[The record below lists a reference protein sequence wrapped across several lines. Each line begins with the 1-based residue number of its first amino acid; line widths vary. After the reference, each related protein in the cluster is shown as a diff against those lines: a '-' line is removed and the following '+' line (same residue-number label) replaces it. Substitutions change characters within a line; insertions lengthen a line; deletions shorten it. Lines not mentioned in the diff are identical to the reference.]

1 MASKSPDKPKAP
13 LFLSPRGEAAKAWR
27 LPILLRGRR
36 RLRLW
41 LLFVIGLVQSLLAVV
56 VALSVKHAFD
66 QLMGQGQDASGGAI
80 TASIALGALAIGA
93 ILRWREFLVAER
105 LAQSYV
111 HAVRVAVFRHA
122 IRLGEAGLAQTSRS
136 AVLLRFTGD
145 LSALRLWISR
155 GLARGLVAMTS
166 IAITLTALLVVD
178 PFIGLAVAASV
189 ALTGLSALALGPSL
203 DKATRRVR
211 SRRTR
216 MLKHAQERLNRI
228 HVIETLGDA
237 GRERRLLAKKSDDLA
252 GASVDRASVIG
263 VLRAV
268 GEAGAAVS
276 SLGAFLVGAVLAGFS
291 LVTPGAVVAAML
303 LAGLLGPRLHDATR
317 AFEYWTS
324 AKVSIEKQQTFLALR
339 PVGRRRGSSANSKRL
354 PQADGRLQL
363 RKVGYRDRVQGVNL
377 ALAPGDRQWLRG
389 GVHGE
394 VLTLLR
400 LAAGVLQPTEGRV
413 TLDEVNLRDLHRRDT
428 RRHVALVSGDLAL
441 FEGPLRDGLTYGIGA
456 TRAASLEAF
465 IDGNALTSLFADLP
479 NGLDHIVHD
488 SDRRITAAR
497 CLVFGLLRAR
507 LAGARV
513 ILIDQADVAL
523 GDLETDGIE
532 RLLRGFD
539 GAVLWSSQSKVAP
552 SGFHQVAMG
561 QMPSPASGSVLT
573 SLLNR
578 RKHSGA
584 A

>member
-1 MASKSPDKPKAP
+1 MVAKNQTKSKAP

-27 LPILLRGRR
+27 LPILLLGRR
-36 RLRLW
+36 KRRLW
-41 LLFVIGLVQSLLAVV
+41 LLFVIGLVQALLAVV

-66 QLMGQGQDASGGAI
+66 KLMGQGQNAADGAV

-93 ILRWREFLVAER
+93 VLRWREFLVAER

-111 HAVRVAVFRHA
+111 HAVRVTVFRHA

-166 IAITLTALLVVD
+166 IAITLIALLVVD

-189 ALTGLSALALGPSL
+189 ALTGISALALGPSL

-228 HVIETLGDA
+228 HVVETLGDA
-237 GRERRLLAKKSDDLA
+237 GRERRLLAKKSDALA
-252 GASVDRASVIG
+252 AASIDRASVIG
-263 VLRAV
+263 ILRSV

-317 AFEYWTS
+317 AFEYWTG

-339 PVGRRRGSSANSKRL
+339 PIGRRRGSSASSKRL

-363 RKVGYRDRVQGVNL
+363 RKVSYRDRIQGVNL
-377 ALAPGDRQWLRG
+377 AIEPGDRHWLPG
-389 GVHGE
+389 GAHGE
-394 VLTLLR
+394 AFTLLQ
-400 LAAGVLQPTEGRV
+400 LAAGVLQPTKGRV
-413 TLDEVNLRDLHRRDT
+413 TLDEINLRDLHRRDT
-428 RRHVALVSGDLAL
+428 RRHVALVSGDFPL
-441 FEGPLRDGLTYGIGA
+441 FEGPLRDALTYGIDA
-456 TRAASLEAF
+456 TRAASLETF
-465 IDGNALTSLFADLP
+465 IDGHAIASLFADLP
-479 NGLDHIVHD
+479 KGLDHIVLD
-488 SDRRITAAR
+488 GDRRITVAR
-497 CLVFGLLRAR
+497 CLVFGFLRAR

-513 ILIDQADVAL
+513 ILIDQADIAL
-523 GDLETDGIE
+523 GDVETAAIE
-532 RLLRGFD
+532 QLLRGFD
-539 GAVLWSSQSKVAP
+539 GAVLWSSQSKVSP
-552 SGFHQVAMG
+552 SGFSQVAMG
-561 QMPSPASGSVLT
+561 QQPSPSSGGVLT

-578 RKHSGA
+578 RKQSGA

>member
-1 MASKSPDKPKAP
+1 MAANDQAKPKAP
-13 LFLSPRGEAAKAWR
+13 LFLSPRGEAAKTWR
-27 LPILLRGRR
+27 LPILVRGRR
-36 RLRLW
+36 KLRLW

-66 QLMGQGQDASGGAI
+66 QLMGQGQNASEGAI
-80 TASIALGALAIGA
+80 TASVALGALAVGA

-111 HAVRVAVFRHA
+111 HAVRVVVFRHA

-155 GLARGLVAMTS
+155 GLARGLVAMAS

-203 DKATRRVR
+203 DRATRRVR
-211 SRRTR
+211 ARRTH
-216 MLKHAQERLNRI
+216 MLKHAQERLSRI
-228 HVIETLGDA
+228 NVVDTLGDA
-237 GRERRLLAKKSDDLA
+237 GRERRLLAKKSNALA
-252 GASVDRASVIG
+252 AASIDRASVIG
-263 VLRAV
+263 ILRSV

-317 AFEYWTS
+317 AFEYWTG
-324 AKVSIEKQQTFLALR
+324 AKVSIEKQQKFLALR
-339 PVGRRRGSSANSKRL
+339 PIGRRRGSSGSSKRL
-354 PQADGRLQL
+354 PQADGRLHL
-363 RKVGYRDRVQGVNL
+363 RKVSYRGLIRGVNL
-377 ALAPGDRQWLRG
+377 AIGPGDRHWLPSG
-389 GVHGE
+389 SNGE
-394 VLTLLR
+394 AITLLQ

-428 RRHVALVSGDLAL
+428 RRHVALVSGDFPL
-441 FEGPLRDGLTYGIGA
+441 FEGPLRDALTYGIEA
-456 TRAASLEAF
+456 TRAASLETF
-465 IDGNALTSLFADLP
+465 VDGNAVEGLFADLP
-479 NGLDHIVHD
+479 NGLDHVVLD
-488 SDRRITAAR
+488 GDRRITVAR
-497 CLVFGLLRAR
+497 CLVVGLLRAR

-513 ILIDQADVAL
+513 ILIDQADTAL
-523 GDLETDGIE
+523 GDVEMAAIE

-539 GAVLWSSQSKVAP
+539 GAVLWCSQGKTAP
-552 SGFHQVAMG
+552 LGFDRVEMG
-561 QMPSPASGSVLT
+561 QHPSPARGGVLT

-578 RKHSGA
+578 RKQSGVA
-584 A
+584 

>member
-1 MASKSPDKPKAP
+1 MAGTVKAP

-36 RLRLW
+36 KLRLW
-41 LLFVIGLVQSLLAVV
+41 LLFAIGLLQSLLAVV

-93 ILRWREFLVAER
+93 VLRWREFLVAER

-155 GLARGLVAMTS
+155 GLARGMVAMTS
-166 IAITLTALLVVD
+166 IAITLAALLVVD
-178 PFIGLAVAASV
+178 PFIGLAVGASV
-189 ALTGLSALALGPSL
+189 ALTALSAFALGPSI

-216 MLKHAQERLNRI
+216 MLKHTQERLSRI
-228 HVIETLGDA
+228 NVVETIGDA
-237 GRERRLLAKKSDDLA
+237 GRERRMLAKKSDDLA
-252 GASVDRASVIG
+252 RASVAHANVIG

-268 GEAGAAVS
+268 GETGASVS

-303 LAGLLGPRLHDATR
+303 LAGLLGPRLQDATR

-324 AKVSIEKQQTFLALR
+324 ARVSIEKQQTFLALR
-339 PVGRRRGSSANSKRL
+339 PLGRRRGTSAHSKRL
-354 PQADGRLQL
+354 PQAAGRLRL
-363 RKVGYRDRVQGVNL
+363 RNVGYRDQIRDVSL
-377 ALAPGDRQWLRG
+377 ALAPGDRRWLSGRS
-389 GVHGE
+389 HGE
-394 VLTLLR
+394 ALALLR
-400 LAAGVLQPTEGRV
+400 LAAGVLQPTKGRV
-413 TLDEVNLRDLHRRDT
+413 TLDEVNLRDLHRSDT
-428 RRHVALVSGDLAL
+428 RRHVALVSGDLTM
-441 FEGPLRDGLTYGIGA
+441 FDGPLRDGLTYGIGE

-465 IDGNALTSLFADLP
+465 IDGNSLTGLFADLP
-479 NGLDHIVHD
+479 NGLEHRVQDG
-488 SDRRITAAR
+488 DRRITAAR
-497 CLVFGLLRAR
+497 SLVFGLIRAR
-507 LAGARV
+507 LGGARI
-513 ILIDQADVAL
+513 ILVDQADLAL
-523 GDLETDGIE
+523 GDIE
-532 RLLRGFD
+532 AEAVDRLLRDFD

-552 SGFHQVAMG
+552 TGFHEVG
-561 QMPSPASGSVLT
+561 VGKSPAQTSGGVLF

-578 RKHSGA
+578 RDGRGA

>member
-1 MASKSPDKPKAP
+1 MMAGKQKLP
-13 LFLSPRGEAAKAWR
+13 LFLSPRGVAAKTWR
-27 LPILLRGRR
+27 LPVLLRGRR

-41 LLFVIGLVQSLLAVV
+41 LLLAIGLVQSLLAVV

-66 QLMGQGQDASGGAI
+66 QLMGQGHDEVGGAI
-80 TASIALGALAIGA
+80 TASVALGALAVGA

-111 HAVRVAVFRHA
+111 HAVRVVVFRHA
-122 IRLGEAGLAQTSRS
+122 LRLGEAGLAQTSRS

-166 IAITLTALLVVD
+166 IVITLSALLVVD
-178 PFIGLAVAASV
+178 TFIGLAVAASV

-216 MLKHAQERLNRI
+216 MLKHTQERLNRI
-228 HVIETLGDA
+228 HVVETLGDA
-237 GRERRLLAKKSDDLA
+237 RRERRLLARKSGNLA
-252 GASVDRASVIG
+252 SASVDRASVIG
-263 VLRAV
+263 ILRSI

-276 SLGAFLVGAVLAGFS
+276 SLGAFLVGALLAGFS

-317 AFEYWTS
+317 AFEYWTG

-339 PVGRRRGSSANSKRL
+339 PVGRRRGSSANSQRL
-354 PQADGRLQL
+354 PKADGRLQL
-363 RKVGYRDRVQGVNL
+363 RKVGYRDRIQDVTLSLV
-377 ALAPGDRQWLRG
+377 PGDRHWLPSG
-389 GVHGE
+389 AHGDA
-394 VLTLLR
+394 LTLFR
-400 LAAGVLQPTEGRV
+400 LAAGVLQPTKGRV
-413 TLDEVNLRDLHRRDT
+413 TLDELNLRDLHRRDT
-428 RRHVALVSGDLAL
+428 RRHIALVSGDFAF

-456 TRAASLEAF
+456 TRAASLETF
-465 IDGNALTSLFADLP
+465 IDGSAITGLFADLP

-488 SDRRITAAR
+488 GDRRITAAR

-507 LAGARV
+507 LAGARI
-513 ILIDQADVAL
+513 ILIDQADIAL
-523 GDLETDGIE
+523 GDIETDAIE

-539 GAVLWSSQSKVAP
+539 GAVLWSSHSKVAP
-552 SGFHQVAMG
+552 SGFHQVAKD
-561 QMPSPASGSVLT
+561 QIPSQASGGVLT

-578 RKHSGA
+578 RKRSGTA
-584 A
+584 

>member
-1 MASKSPDKPKAP
+1 MAGKNKLPM
-13 LFLSPRGEAAKAWR
+13 FLSPRGKAAKDWR
-27 LPILLRGRR
+27 LPVLLRGRR
-36 RLRLW
+36 RQRLW
-41 LLFVIGLVQSLLAVV
+41 LLLAIGLVQSLLAVV

-66 QLMGQGQDASGGAI
+66 QLMRQGQGHDTSGGAI
-80 TASIALGALAIGA
+80 TASIALGALALGA

-122 IRLGEAGLAQTSRS
+122 LRLGEAGLAQTSRS

-155 GLARGLVAMTS
+155 GLSRGLVAMTS
-166 IAITLTALLVVD
+166 IAITLAALLVVD

-189 ALTGLSALALGPSL
+189 ALTGLSALALGPRL
-203 DKATRRVR
+203 DRATRRVR

-216 MLKHAQERLNRI
+216 MLKHTQERLNRI
-228 HVIETLGDA
+228 SIVETLGDST
-237 GRERRLLAKKSDDLA
+237 RERRLLARKSDDLA
-252 GASVDRASVIG
+252 AASVERASVIG
-263 VLRAV
+263 ILRAI

-317 AFEYWTS
+317 AFEYWTG
-324 AKVSIEKQQTFLALR
+324 ARVSIEKQQAFLALR
-339 PVGRRRGSSANSKRL
+339 PLGRRRGSSAHSKRL

-363 RKVGYRDRVQGVNL
+363 RNVAYRDQIRGVSL
-377 ALAPGDRQWLRG
+377 ALAPGDRCWLPAG
-389 GVHGE
+389 SHGDA
-394 VLTLLR
+394 LTLLR
-400 LAAGVLQPTEGRV
+400 LAAGVLQPTKGRV
-413 TLDEVNLRDLHRRDT
+413 TLDEINLRDLHRRDT
-428 RRHVALVSGDLAL
+428 RRHVALVSGDFAL

-456 TRAASLEAF
+456 SRAASLETF
-465 IDGNALTSLFADLP
+465 IDGTGLTSLIAELP
-479 NGLDHIVHD
+479 NGLDHRVQD
-488 SDRRITAAR
+488 GDRRITAAR
-497 CLVFGLLRAR
+497 SLTFGLIRAR
-507 LAGARV
+507 LAGARI
-513 ILIDQADVAL
+513 ILVDQADVAL
-523 GDLETDGIE
+523 GDVETDAIE

-539 GAVLWSSQSKVAP
+539 GAVLWSSQGKIAP
-552 SGFHQVAMG
+552 SGFHQVVMG
-561 QMPSPASGSVLT
+561 SLSAQTSGGVLT

-578 RKHSGA
+578 RKHRGA

>member
-1 MASKSPDKPKAP
+1 MAAIKTP
-13 LFLSPRGEAAKAWR
+13 LFLSPRGKAAKDWR

-41 LLFVIGLVQSLLAVV
+41 LLFFIGLVQSLLAVV

-66 QLMGQGQDASGGAI
+66 QLMGQGQDPSAGAI
-80 TASIALGALAIGA
+80 TAALAMGALAIGA

-155 GLARGLVAMTS
+155 GLARGLVAITS
-166 IAITLTALLVVD
+166 IAITLAALLVVD

-228 HVIETLGDA
+228 HVVEALGDP
-237 GRERRLLAKKSDDLA
+237 GRERRLLARKSDGLA
-252 GASVDRASVIG
+252 SASVARASVIG

-276 SLGAFLVGAVLAGFS
+276 SLGAFLVGAILVGLS

-317 AFEYWTS
+317 AFEYWTG
-324 AKVSIEKQQTFLALR
+324 AKVSIEKQQLFLSLR
-339 PVGRRRGSSANSKRL
+339 PVGRRRGSSAASKRL
-354 PQADGRLQL
+354 PQTEGRLRL
-363 RKVGYRDRVQGVNL
+363 RKVTYGNQVTGVTL
-377 ALAPGDRQWLRG
+377 ALAPGDRRWYRG
-389 GVHGE
+389 GSQGDA
-394 VLTLLR
+394 LTLLR
-400 LAAGVLQPTEGRV
+400 LAAGVLQPTRGRV
-413 TLDEVNLRDLHRRDT
+413 TLDDVDLRDLHRGDA
-428 RRHVALVSGDLAL
+428 RRHVALISGDFKL
-441 FEGPLRDGLTYGIGA
+441 FEGPLRDGLTYGLSD
-456 TRAASLEAF
+456 TRAASLETF
-465 IDGNALTSLFADLP
+465 IHGNALTALFADLP
-479 NGLDHIVHD
+479 KGLDYSIQPGDRHI
-488 SDRRITAAR
+488 TTAR
-497 CLVFGLLRAR
+497 CLVFGVVRAR
-507 LAGARV
+507 LAGAS
-513 ILIDQADVAL
+513 ILLIDQADVAL
-523 GDLETDGIE
+523 GDVETDAIE
-532 RLLRGFD
+532 RLLRGYD
-539 GAVLWSSQSKVAP
+539 GAVLLSSQSRIAP
-552 SGFHQVAMG
+552 SGFHQVTVG
-561 QMPSPASGSVLT
+561 QISPEGSGGVLA

-578 RKHSGA
+578 QRHRGSD
-584 A
+584 